1 MIDQI
6 KSQLITAYILFVNDF
21 GDTSG
26 IDKSD
31 IEKRIHCKIEDMF
44 KRQRLADLS
53 KKRLGDDFP
62 KALALFFGRFL
73 SADGFDHVALSRA
86 LVTCEKALALHV
98 RKDSIRYLKLLASV
112 MALVDDKPKGLL
124 AS

>member
-6 KSQLITAYILFVNDF
+6 KSQLITAYILFVNEF

-26 IDKSD
+26 IDKK
-31 IEKRIHCKIEDMF
+31 ELEGRIHCKVEDMF
-44 KRQRLADLS
+44 KRQRLADLA

-62 KALALFFGRFL
+62 KALALYFGRFL
-73 SADGFDHVALSRA
+73 NSDGFDHVGLSRA
-86 LVTCEKALALHV
+86 LRECEKALALHM
-98 RKDSIRYLKLLASV
+98 RKDSLRYLKLLASV
-112 MALVDDKPKGLL
+112 MSLVDDKPKGLL